1 MVCEPRVERGF
12 ASGTLGSRT
21 QKKNE
26 AREAGGSQREP
37 KRMLVEVLSESIAVA
52 RFAGCNHLFVWD
64 PRVALAKPRF
74 TLGFMLPPAPRAA
87 TRTLSLRLLACFESD
102 LFACW
107 SRLLSQ
113 SLKFIKHDLEVFI
126 VR

>member
-1 MVCEPRVERGF
+1 MVCEPRVKRGF

-21 QKKNE
+21 QKKIE

-52 RFAGCNHLFVWD
+52 RFAGSNHLFDRD

-74 TLGFMLPPAPRAA
+74 TLGFMLSPASRAA
-87 TRTLSLRLLACFESD
+87 TRT
-102 LFACW
+102 
-107 SRLLSQ
+107 
-113 SLKFIKHDLEVFI
+113 
-126 VR
+126 